1 MLWFHGGGQVLG
13 FAAQEDAYLKRIA
26 GEVGCMVVSVDYRLA
41 PEARAPAAAQDG
53 LADLALAL
61 RRGKSAGRGPG
72 AARHRG
78 GQQRRRCC
86 RGDRLS

>member
-26 GEVGCMVVSVDYRLA
+26 IEVGCMVVSVDYRLA

-53 LADLALAL
+53 LAAWRWLCRQAKAL
-61 RRGKSAGRGPG
+61 G
-72 AARHRG
+72 
-78 GQQRRRCC
+78 
-86 RGDRLS
+86 GDRSGSPSRAPAAAAVMWRRPLS